1 MKKLLSLLFLS
12 VLTMLS
18 AYAQHTV
25 SCCQIGA
32 TDAFARL
39 ASNDEFVSSHAAPLP
54 YVYAGKAGK
63 MITFPT
69 EDGTTANAFEL
80 KSAKN
85 SNKYLFVFQEWW
97 GLNDYIKKES
107 EKYYNELGDVTVIAL
122 DMYDGKVATSPDQAG
137 QYMQAAKPERLN
149 AIIEGAYKYVGKNA
163 KVATIG
169 WCFGGGQSL
178 NAALLGGKQ
187 TVGCVMYYG
196 MPEKDVNRM
205 KTLNSD
211 VLGIFAAKEEWIS
224 PKVVAEFEENMK
236 KAGKKVT
243 VKSFDAVHA
252 FANPSN
258 PNYDKQA
265 TEEAYK
271 LSTEYLKA
279 RLK

>member
-1 MKKLLSLLFLS
+1 MKKQILLIFLCM
-12 VLTMLS
+12 LTAVS
-18 AYAQHTV
+18 TYAQKTV
-25 SCCQIGA
+25 SCCQMGA
-32 TDAFARL
+32 TNAFARL
-39 ASNDEFVSSHAAPLP
+39 ASNEEFVASHAAPLP
-54 YVYAGKAGK
+54 YTYVGKAGK

-69 EDGTTANAFEL
+69 ADGTTASAFEL

-107 EKYYNELGDVTVIAL
+107 EKYFNQLGDVTVLAL
-122 DMYDGKVATSPDQAG
+122 DMYDGKIATAPDQAG

-149 AIIEGAYKYVGKNA
+149 AIIEGAFKYVGKNA

-169 WCFGGGQSL
+169 WCFGGAQSL

-196 MPEKDVNRM
+196 MPEKDVNRL

-211 VLGIFAAKEEWIS
+211 VLGIFAAREEWIS
-224 PKVVAEFEENMK
+224 PKVVSEFDENMK

-243 VKSFDAVHA
+243 VKSYDAVHA

-258 PNYDKQA
+258 PNYDKAA

-271 LSTEYLKA
+271 LSTDYLKS

>member
-1 MKKLLSLLFLS
+1 
-12 VLTMLS
+12 
-18 AYAQHTV
+18 
-25 SCCQIGA
+25 
-32 TDAFARL
+32 
-39 ASNDEFVSSHAAPLP
+39 
-54 YVYAGKAGK
+54 VYAGKAGK

-69 EDGTTANAFEL
+69 TDGTTANTFEL
-80 KSAKN
+80 KTAKN

-122 DMYDGKVATSPDQAG
+122 DMYDGKVATSADQAG

-149 AIIEGAYKYVGKNA
+149 AIIEGAYTYVGKNA

-187 TVGCVMYYG
+187 TVGCVIYYG
-196 MPEKDVNRM
+196 MPEKDVNRL

-258 PNYDKQA
+258 PNYDKAA

-271 LSTEYLKA
+271 LSTDYLKA